1 MREVTYSISFGEKR
15 FHRKTGPKDL
25 FFLPREM
32 FYWVR
37 IKETLSL
44 NALRVADS
52 VILCDIG

>member
-1 MREVTYSISFGEKR
+1 MSKENGTQGFG
-15 FHRKTGPKDL
+15 
-25 FFLPREM
+25 FLPREM

-44 NALRVADS
+44 NASRVADS